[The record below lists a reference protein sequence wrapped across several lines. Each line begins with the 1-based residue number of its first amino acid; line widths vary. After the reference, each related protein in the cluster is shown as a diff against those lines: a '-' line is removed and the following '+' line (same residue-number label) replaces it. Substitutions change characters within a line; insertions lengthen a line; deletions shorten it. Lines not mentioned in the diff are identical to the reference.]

1 MNSKHA
7 ISVSSFGLSPL
18 PPAAEPTMLPF
29 RRLPLEVISSSSFT
43 ALVIILMEKQCL
55 IFLNYYFITTRKI
68 SLFLA
73 RPF

>member
-43 ALVIILMEKQCL
+43 ALVIILIGKAVPDFFKL
-55 IFLNYYFITTRKI
+55 LFHNY
-68 SLFLA
+68 S
-73 RPF
+73 

>member
-18 PPAAEPTMLPF
+18 PQAAEPTMLPF
-29 RRLPLEVISSSSFT
+29 RRLPLEVITSSSFT